1 MTHTAAYGDDALD
14 DPAEAGSGGWL
25 PEIVVHLSMMIVIA
39 ALGMALR
46 TSFGFGMVAAIAIA
60 LSVYWCLLVVHALV
74 RRGKDAADL
83 SEEVA
88 QLADENAALRR
99 LTGARRSPEMER
111 ELPRLGGLTGGMTG
125 DRPPPRVLERSRAPE
140 AARPKAPEL
149 PKPELPKAGP
159 GPSKPVVSGPAP
171 RASEPAKARPTPPPP
186 PKPVAATA
194 PPRNGNV
201 APPARGAIAPPAR
214 KPPPPPVA
222 TRMPPPPPARPRAQG
237 LAALAAEKPVA
248 KAPVEMPRESAEGE
262 DPRAQD
268 IAIMQSLIKGLAD
281 QINGPAA
288 KIEAPRAPVAPE
300 PRSEPVSEPMSD
312 LVPELAEALVQ
323 ASVEPALDD
332 VPVEPMLDNI
342 QQQVGALR
350 DMADDMRDSLLP
362 PSAESVASAG
372 ARSLHTQLEYALDAA
387 RIDVCVDPILG
398 LDDRRARHFEVS
410 VRLHSEGGEI
420 LDPRHFMG
428 ALAGTGLTPR
438 IEALT
443 FSETIRLAGE
453 FAARG
458 AAADLFSI
466 ASGES
471 LRDGDFHAA
480 LGGALAPDTRLGA
493 RLVMSIPQEEVR
505 AFGPAHWQALAA
517 LSEAG
522 LRYALIDVVDLDM
535 DFEALAAEGF
545 EFVRLDADVFL
556 QGLPAPHGIVPAAD
570 LCRHLS
576 GFGFTLIVSRIGE
589 ERELAEVLGFG
600 ALLGQGRLF
609 GGPRPIRQERPA
621 RHPSAA

>member
-1 MTHTAAYGDDALD
+1 MAHTAAYDADALE
-14 DPAEAGSGGWL
+14 DPEDSGSGGWL
-25 PEIVVHLSMMIVIA
+25 REIVVHVSMMIVIA

-46 TSFGFGMVAAIAIA
+46 TSFGFGMVPAIVMA
-60 LSVYWCLLVVHALV
+60 LTVYWCLLVVHALV
-74 RRGKDAADL
+74 RRGQAAADL
-83 SEEVA
+83 GDEVEK
-88 QLADENAALRR
+88 LAGENAALRR
-99 LTGARRSPEMER
+99 LVGAPRGMDIER
-111 ELPRLGGLTGGMTG
+111 DPPRLAGFNG
-125 DRPPPRVLERSRAPE
+125 DRPPPRVLDRGRPAE
-140 AARPKAPEL
+140 AARPKNPEP
-149 PKPELPKAGP
+149 PKGEPPRRAGDA
-159 GPSKPVVSGPAP
+159 V
-171 RASEPAKARPTPPPP
+171 ASREPAKA
-186 PKPVAATA
+186 KPAPGPAPAAS
-194 PPRNGNV
+194 
-201 APPARGAIAPPAR
+201 
-214 KPPPPPVA
+214 KPPVA
-222 TRMPPPPPARPRAQG
+222 SAPARPNGPVRGAREEAAPSAKKPPVASSGSRVPAPPPLPARPRPHG
-237 LAALAAEKPVA
+237 LAALAVDKPAVKLPPEAPRADAEA
-248 KAPVEMPRESAEGE
+248 E

-288 KIEAPRAPVAPE
+288 KVEAPVAPE
-300 PRSEPVSEPMSD
+300 PMPE
-312 LVPELAEALVQ
+312 LVPELAEAFVQ
-323 ASVEPALDD
+323 APASPVLDKVE
-332 VPVEPMLDNI
+332 E
-342 QQQVGALR
+342 QVGALR
-350 DMADDMRDSLLP
+350 DMADDMRDSLS
-362 PSAESVASAG
+362 PSSPESVAAAG
-372 ARSLHTQLEYALDAA
+372 ARSLHTELERALDTA

-410 VRLHSEGGEI
+410 VRLHSESGEI
-420 LDPRHFMG
+420 LDPSHFMG

-480 LGGALAPDTRLGA
+480 LGGALAPDAQLGA

-535 DFEALAAEGF
+535 DFETLAAEGF
-545 EFVRLDADVFL
+545 EFVRLDAGMFL

-576 GFGFTLIVSRIGE
+576 GYGFTLIVSRIGE

>member
-1 MTHTAAYGDDALD
+1 MTQTAAYGDDALD

-25 PEIVVHLSMMIVIA
+25 PEIVVHLSIMIVIA

-46 TSFGFGMVAAIAIA
+46 TSFGFGMASSIAIA

-74 RRGKDAADL
+74 RRGQDAADL
-83 SEEVA
+83 GEEVA

-99 LTGARRSPEMER
+99 LAGMPRNVDAER
-111 ELPRLGGLTGGMTG
+111 APPRLAGLTAE
-125 DRPPPRVLERSRAPE
+125 RLPPRVLDRSRAPE
-140 AARPKAPEL
+140 AARPKG
-149 PKPELPKAGP
+149 PELPKAGP
-159 GPSKPVVSGPAP
+159 GPSKPVASDPAL
-171 RASEPAKARPTPPPP
+171 RASEPVKAKPTPPPAP
-186 PKPVAATA
+186 PKPAVATA
-194 PPRNGNV
+194 PPRQANGL
-201 APPARGAIAPPAR
+201 PAAREPIAPPAR
-214 KPPPPPVA
+214 KPPPPLAA
-222 TRMPPPPPARPRAQG
+222 TRVPPPLAPARPRPQG

-248 KAPVEMPRESAEGE
+248 RAPVEIPRESAEAE

-281 QINGPAA
+281 QINAPAA
-288 KIEAPRAPVAPE
+288 KIEAPRAPVAPA
-300 PRSEPVSEPMSD
+300 PMPPAVEPV
-312 LVPELAEALVQ
+312 
-323 ASVEPALDD
+323 LDD
-332 VPVEPMLDNI
+332 VPVEPMLDNV

-350 DMADDMRDSLLP
+350 DMADDMRDSLAP
-362 PSAESVASAG
+362 PPADSVVSAG
-372 ARSLHTQLEYALDAA
+372 ARSLHTELERALDAA
-387 RIDVCVDPILG
+387 HIDVCVDPILG

-410 VRLHSEGGEI
+410 VRLHVEGGEI

-428 ALAGTGLTPR
+428 ALTGTGLTPR

-480 LGGALAPDTRLGA
+480 LGGALAPDVRLGA

-535 DFEALAAEGF
+535 DFEWLAAEGF

-576 GFGFTLIVSRIGE
+576 GLGFTLIVSRIGE
-589 ERELAEVLGFG
+589 EQELAEVLGFG

>member
-14 DPAEAGSGGWL
+14 EPAEAGAGGWL

-46 TSFGFGMVAAIAIA
+46 TSFGFGMASAIAIS

-99 LTGARRSPEMER
+99 LTGARRGTEMER
-111 ELPRLGGLTGGMTG
+111 ELPRLGGLSGE
-125 DRPPPRVLERSRAPE
+125 RPPPRVLDRSRAPE
-140 AARPKAPEL
+140 ARPKG
-149 PKPELPKAGP
+149 PELPKAVP
-159 GPSKPVVSGPAP
+159 GPSKPVASEPSL
-171 RASEPAKARPTPPPP
+171 RASEPAKAKPTPPPAP
-186 PKPVAATA
+186 PKPPAAVTA
-194 PPRNGNV
+194 PRHGNI
-201 APPARGAIAPPAR
+201 APPAREAIAPPAK
-214 KPPPPPVA
+214 KPPPAPA
-222 TRMPPPPPARPRAQG
+222 ANRGPPPPPARPRVQG
-237 LAALAAEKPVA
+237 LAALAAEKPMA
-248 KAPVEMPRESAEGE
+248 KAPVENPRASSEIE

-288 KIEAPRAPVAPE
+288 KVEAPRAPVAPE
-300 PRSEPVSEPMSD
+300 PMPE
-312 LVPELAEALVQ
+312 LVPELAEAFVQ
-323 ASVEPALDD
+323 APASPVLDKVE
-332 VPVEPMLDNI
+332 E
-342 QQQVGALR
+342 QVGALR
-350 DMADDMRDSLLP
+350 DMADDMRDSLS
-362 PSAESVASAG
+362 PSSPESVAAAG
-372 ARSLHTQLEYALDAA
+372 ARSLHTELERALDTA

-410 VRLHSEGGEI
+410 VRLHSESGEI

-443 FSETIRLAGE
+443 FNETIRLAGE

-458 AAADLFSI
+458 AAAELFSM

-480 LGGALAPDTRLGA
+480 LGGALAPDVRLGA

-535 DFEALAAEGF
+535 DFERLAAEGF
-545 EFVRLDADVFL
+545 EFVRLDAGIFL

-576 GFGFTLIVSRIGE
+576 GYGFTLIVSRIGE

-609 GGPRPIRQERPA
+609 GGPRPIRQERSA

>member
-14 DPAEAGSGGWL
+14 EPAEAGTGGWL

-46 TSFGFGMVAAIAIA
+46 TSFGFGMVAAVAIS
-60 LSVYWCLLVVHALV
+60 LTVYWCLLVVHALV

-99 LTGARRSPEMER
+99 LTGARRGSEMER
-111 ELPRLGGLTGGMTG
+111 ELPRLGGLAVE
-125 DRPPPRVLERSRAPE
+125 RPPPRVLDRSRAPE
-140 AARPKAPEL
+140 TTRPKAPEL
-149 PKPELPKAGP
+149 PKAVP
-159 GPSKPVVSGPAP
+159 GPSKPVASEPSL
-171 RASEPAKARPTPPPP
+171 RASEPAKAKPTPPSAP
-186 PKPVAATA
+186 PKLAAA
-194 PPRNGNV
+194 PPRQGNS
-201 APPARGAIAPPAR
+201 APAGREAIAPPAK
-214 KPPPPPVA
+214 KPPPAPAA
-222 TRMPPPPPARPRAQG
+222 TRGPPPPPARPRTHG
-237 LAALAAEKPVA
+237 LAALAAEKPIA
-248 KAPVEMPRESAEGE
+248 KAPVEIPRASAEIE

-288 KIEAPRAPVAPE
+288 KVEARRAPVAPE
-300 PRSEPVSEPMSD
+300 PMAE
-312 LVPELAEALVQ
+312 LVPELAEAFVQ
-323 ASVEPALDD
+323 APASPTLDS
-332 VPVEPMLDNI
+332 PVLEKI
-342 QQQVGALR
+342 EEQVGALR
-350 DMADDMRDSLLP
+350 DMADDMRDSLSP
-362 PSAESVASAG
+362 PLAESVATAG
-372 ARSLHTQLEYALDAA
+372 ARSLHTELERALDAA

-410 VRLHSEGGEI
+410 LRLHSEGGEI
-420 LDPRHFMG
+420 MDPRHFMG

-443 FSETIRLAGE
+443 FSETIRLAAE

-458 AAADLFSI
+458 AAADLFSM

-471 LRDGDFHAA
+471 LRDGNFHAA
-480 LGGALAPDTRLGA
+480 LGGALAPDVRLGA

-535 DFEALAAEGF
+535 DFEMLAAEGF
-545 EFVRLDADVFL
+545 EFVRLDAGIFL

-576 GFGFTLIVSRIGE
+576 GYGFTLIVSRIGE